1 MYVAAHRVTTKV
13 TTVDR
18 RPTVSPKWGSVMKL
32 TREQSQKLLR
42 ERGIWV
48 TEACD
53 KCRKLL
59 GSVRWTRRGE
69 PGEWCS
75 SLCRDGSPEIRRPNS
90 KTCRE
95 CGGSLTGKR
104 ADSEFC
110 DEAHSKRYRRREQ
123 SKTAQNREIIPDT
136 PIGKQG
142 LTGAQNSG
150 STTTLIQPPQALEAA
165 SRIEFLSAC
174 PPARS

>member
-1 MYVAAHRVTTKV
+1 MPARSV
-13 TTVDR
+13 TTV
-18 RPTVSPKWGSVMKL
+18 PEISKHACKWVCRMKL
-32 TREQSQKLLR
+32 SQEQSKRLLQ
-42 ERGIWV
+42 ERGIWI

-53 KCRKLL
+53 KCGRLL

-75 SLCRDGSPEIRRPNS
+75 AACRDEVSHGERKADS

-95 CGGSLTGKR
+95 CGVALTGKR

-123 SKTAQNREIIPDT
+123 SKTAHNREIIPDT

-142 LTGAQNSG
+142 PADAQNGG
-150 STTTLIQPPQALEAA
+150 STNTITRPPQALETAV
-165 SRIEFLSAC
+165 SAESSS
-174 PPARS
+174 AQGRA